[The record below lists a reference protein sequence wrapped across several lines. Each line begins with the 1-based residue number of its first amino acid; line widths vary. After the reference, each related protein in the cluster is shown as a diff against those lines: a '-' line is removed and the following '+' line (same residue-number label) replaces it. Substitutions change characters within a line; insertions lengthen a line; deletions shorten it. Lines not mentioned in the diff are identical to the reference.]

1 MVVRLCDHTVD
12 ADTHIGFFCINSIY
26 KKHLASV
33 KLVAEFTIKVKK
45 AIPLSN
51 KITLCLYHSMDM
63 NKLIEQNA
71 DATIILGDY
80 TLIIR

>member
-1 MVVRLCDHTVD
+1 M
-12 ADTHIGFFCINSIY
+12 I
-26 KKHLASV
+26 
-33 KLVAEFTIKVKK
+33 AEFTIKVKK